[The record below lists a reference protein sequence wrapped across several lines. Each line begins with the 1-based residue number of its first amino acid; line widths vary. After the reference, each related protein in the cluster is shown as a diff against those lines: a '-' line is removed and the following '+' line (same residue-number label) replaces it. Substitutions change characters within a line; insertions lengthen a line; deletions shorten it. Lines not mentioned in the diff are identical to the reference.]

1 VRRKT
6 SICVHARWS
15 TNRRDAQNAVQAQ
28 FLQRGL
34 RTRLY
39 HGNYILQ
46 FARNIT
52 DSSPV
57 ARVVWWEWVRFL
69 SDWEILYSRW
79 RPYIMA
85 DAISK
90 EW

>member
-1 VRRKT
+1 VSIVSASFSAT
-6 SICVHARWS
+6 STTLHLLIS
-15 TNRRDAQNAVQAQ
+15 SP
-28 FLQRGL
+28 
-34 RTRLY
+34 
-39 HGNYILQ
+39 
-46 FARNIT
+46 